1 MVDETEAETTSLKY
15 QSLFPEIQPLS
26 SRDLLHDTFSSQS
39 HAQSSPTNNNN
50 TPQWTIHGKKVI
62 LVDVRSRPER
72 EVSIISGAISI
83 DEFRNE
89 VLPSLQPSADVGLQL
104 DDEQSH
110 HHNSNRQN
118 GIVVATYCTI
128 GYRSGVEARKL
139 VIDYP
144 SIFSNHDDN
153 NNSDDEEGDKSI
165 QIYNMDGIV
174 PFANSTLNEEIQDNT
189 TLPPLLI
196 EPISKQ
202 STNRV
207 HVYGSAWE
215 KYLSTQEG
223 VLEPVVFSKI
233 HFLWRGISDI
243 GRSFCLRCGCCNG
256 CIK

>member
-1 MVDETEAETTSLKY
+1 MAEEKAKTASLKY
-15 QSLFPEIQPLS
+15 QSLFPEIPPLS
-26 SRDLLHDTFSSQS
+26 SRDLLHDTFSSASQVS
-39 HAQSSPTNNNN
+39 TSTNNNN
-50 TPQWTIHGKKVI
+50 KPQWTIHGKKVI

-72 EVSIISGAISI
+72 VVSIISGAISI

-104 DDEQSH
+104 DDEQPH
-110 HHNSNRQN
+110 KNNKQN

-128 GYRSGVEARKL
+128 GYRSGVEAKKL
-139 VIDYP
+139 VSDYP
-144 SIFSNHDDN
+144 SVFSKHDDN
-153 NNSDDEEGDKSI
+153 TNDEEDDKSI
-165 QIYNMDGIV
+165 QIYNMDGII
-174 PFANSTLNEEIQDNT
+174 PFANSTLDEEIQDNT

-207 HVYGSAWE
+207 HVYGSSWE

-233 HFLWRGISDI
+233 HFIWRGISDI
-243 GRSFCLRCGCCNG
+243 GRSLCLRCGCCNG
-256 CIK
+256 YIK

>member
-1 MVDETEAETTSLKY
+1 MAKEEAETTSLKY
-15 QSLFPEIQPLS
+15 QSLFPEIPPLS
-26 SRDLLHDTFSSQS
+26 SRDLLKDTFSSN
-39 HAQSSPTNNNN
+39 AQSSLNNNN
-50 TPQWTIHGKKVI
+50 TPQWTIHERKVI

-89 VLPSLQPSADVGLQL
+89 VLPSLQPSGDGLQL
-104 DDEQSH
+104 DDERP
-110 HHNSNRQN
+110 HHNDKN

-139 VIDYP
+139 VSDYP
-144 SIFSNHDDN
+144 SIFSNIDN
-153 NNSDDEEGDKSI
+153 NTNEEEGDKSM
-165 QIYNMDGIV
+165 QIYNLDGIV
-174 PFANSTLNEEIQDNT
+174 PFANSTLDVEIQDNT
-189 TLPPLLI
+189 TMPPLLI
-196 EPISKQ
+196 EPILKQ

-207 HVYGSAWE
+207 HVYGSAWA

-233 HFLWRGISDI
+233 HFIRRGVSDI
-243 GRSFCLRCGCCNG
+243 GRSLCLRCGCCNG

>member
-1 MVDETEAETTSLKY
+1 MAEEEAEATSLKY
-15 QSLFPEIQPLS
+15 QSLFPEIPPLS
-26 SRDLLHDTFSSQS
+26 SRDLLHDTFSSHS
-39 HAQSSPTNNNN
+39 HAQSSTNNNN
-50 TPQWTIHGKKVI
+50 TPQWTVHGKKVI

-83 DEFRNE
+83 DKFRNE
-89 VLPSLQPSADVGLQL
+89 VLPSLQSLDELQL
-104 DDEQSH
+104 DDDRT
-110 HHNSNRQN
+110 NNNNRQN

-139 VIDYP
+139 VTDYP
-144 SIFSNHDDN
+144 FIFSNHDDN
-153 NNSDDEEGDKSI
+153 NTSHDEEGDKSI
-165 QIYNMDGIV
+165 QIYNMDGII
-174 PFANSTLNEEIQDNT
+174 PFANSILDKEIQDNT

-207 HVYGSAWE
+207 HVYGSSWE

-233 HFLWRGISDI
+233 HFMLRGISDI
-243 GRSFCLRCGCCNG
+243 GRSLCLRCGCCNG

>member
-1 MVDETEAETTSLKY
+1 MAEEEAETTSLKY

-26 SRDLLHDTFSSQS
+26 SRDLLHDTLS

-72 EVSIISGAISI
+72 EVSMISGAISI

-89 VLPSLQPSADVGLQL
+89 VLPSLLRSLDDGLQL
-104 DDEQSH
+104 DDEQPH
-110 HHNSNRQN
+110 HHSRQN

-139 VIDYP
+139 VSDYP
-144 SIFSNHDDN
+144 SVFSNHDDDSDDSN
-153 NNSDDEEGDKSI
+153 TSDDEEVDRPIK
-165 QIYNMDGIV
+165 IYNMDGII
-174 PFANSTLNEEIQDNT
+174 PFANSTLDEEIQNNT

-215 KYLSTQEG
+215 KYLLTQEG
-223 VLEPVVFSKI
+223 ILEPVVFSKI